1 MKKQRDVFGAIFE
14 RLCEPAYSMGWTP
27 SEAESWFT
35 AVMETWPQLEVLDEK
50 IRNRYD
56 APLRRIIVT
65 VRVAVLRFSEA
76 WLRDKNST

>member
-1 MKKQRDVFGAIFE
+1 
-14 RLCEPAYSMGWTP
+14 MGWTP